1 MPKIIELE
9 QLNDTHSLTIKDSY
23 VKNPPF
29 TIKTEEVFKVKE
41 IKIRNNFTRKK

>member
-9 QLNDTHSLTIKDSY
+9 QSNDTNSLVIKDSF

-29 TIKTEEVFKVKE
+29 TIKTEEALRVKE
-41 IKIRNNFTRKK
+41 VKIRNNFVRKK